1 MWAAGFMYS
10 WKKMEVAQL
19 ALSPLRVELR
29 HNTTTWVFDCHR
41 TVKSMHMCFVK
52 KSCPVH
58 TANCTERMLVN
69 IWTTSYT
76 KHDKLPVEIS
86 GEGHGGIVAV
96 PWICYGKSRTVQLN

>member
-52 KSCPVH
+52 V
-58 TANCTERMLVN
+58 VQ
-69 IWTTSYT
+69 YT
-76 KHDKLPVEIS
+76 LQT
-86 GEGHGGIVAV
+86 V
-96 PWICYGKSRTVQLN
+96 PSACW